1 MWKLVY
7 HVEPVGS
14 KKKKKKK
21 ASEQA
26 KYFLQSSQSIYM
38 LVE

>member
-14 KKKKKKK
+14 KKKKKK